1 MHRAA
6 GQSLDLP
13 ESRAELSRF
22 KSLLESRFRL
32 SGKFYLGIGMAVSM
46 TVAASLVGWFSF
58 DRVGVAQGRVG
69 DESVPEMVAAF
80 GVAQYSSN
88 LITAAPRLT
97 TAATIDEFANVSSLI
112 QDTYRAMDEDLA
124 ALALQRMDESGSSDP
139 LVEQVR
145 THADSLITNIRSISN
160 EEFELFG
167 LANRSDSL
175 RDDLDDLRVDLDAA
189 LAPAIDDQL
198 FYTVTGYRDRG
209 RPPADRSEHFSEDE
223 IIHYRHLA
231 DMLANGNAAIQI
243 LRSVFSIEDT
253 VASVEPLRER
263 FESAVGRI
271 EGNLSALEESPLKEE
286 VVAIFD
292 RLLELGAGNRNG
304 FDLKVRE
311 LTIRDQQQD
320 LLVQNGD
327 IARDLVAEV
336 DILVNSANVNV
347 QAANLAS
354 TRAIFTGRTLL
365 LVISV
370 LSVAGALLIAWLF
383 VGRVLLRRI
392 QTLSGWMRQMAGG
405 DLEAQVEIGGRDEVA
420 DMAAA
425 LEVFRNYALEVQ
437 RLNLVEQLAEEL
449 QGKNDQLETA
459 MDDLNRAQDQIVV
472 REKLAALG
480 ELTAGVAHEVRN
492 PLNFVKNFAEVSE
505 ELLEELAEVI
515 EENVDKLDED
525 QRSLIADISGDL
537 TSNLE
542 RIRSHGDR
550 ANRIVHDMLMMGRG
564 TSERQLTDINT
575 LLDEYARLAYHS
587 ARATDPEFQLE
598 WKEDLD
604 PNVGEMEVVTQDLSR
619 VFLNL
624 VSNACYA
631 TDEKRR
637 ASVEAP
643 ADGEPYVPTLWL
655 ATKRGE
661 ETCEIRVKD
670 NGSGMPPE
678 VIEKIFNPF
687 FTTKPTGQGTGLGL
701 TMSNDIVREHGGS
714 IRVESE
720 PGEFTEMIIELPLQ
734 PPERKQEDESE
745 PDRGA
750 DPAEAV
756 EADAAEARA

>member
-1 MHRAA
+1 M
-6 GQSLDLP
+6 SWV
-13 ESRAELSRF
+13 

-32 SGKFYLGIGMAVSM
+32 SGKFYLGIGMAVSL

-97 TAATIDEFANVSSLI
+97 TAATIGEFADVSSLI

-124 ALALQRMDESGSSDP
+124 ALAVRRMDESGVADP
-139 LVEQVR
+139 LVERVR
-145 THADSLITNIRSISN
+145 THADSLVANIRAISD

-167 LANRSDSL
+167 LANRSEGL
-175 RDDLDDLRVDLDAA
+175 RADLDDLRLDLDAA

-223 IIHYRHLA
+223 IINYRHLA
-231 DMLANGNAAIQI
+231 DLLANGNAAIQI
-243 LRSVFSIEDT
+243 LSSVFSIEDNA
-253 VASVEPLRER
+253 ASVEPLRER
-263 FESAVGRI
+263 FESAKGRI
-271 EGNLSALEESPLKEE
+271 EGNLSAIEESAFKEE
-286 VVAIFD
+286 IVSIFD
-292 RLLELGAGNRNG
+292 RLFDMGAGNRNG

-311 LTIRDQQQD
+311 LTIRQEQQG
-320 LLVQNGD
+320 LLVENGD

-336 DILVNSANVNV
+336 DVLVT
-347 QAANLAS
+347 AANEKVQDANRTS
-354 TRAIFTGRTLL
+354 TRAISTGRTLL

-437 RLNLVEQLAEEL
+437 RLNLVEKLADEL
-449 QGKNDQLETA
+449 QGKNDQLENA
-459 MDDLNRAQDQIVV
+459 LDDLNRAQDQIVV

-505 ELLEELAEVI
+505 ELLEELAEVL
-515 EENVDKLDED
+515 EANVDKLEED
-525 QRSLIADISGDL
+525 QRSLIADISEDL

-564 TSERQLTDINT
+564 TAERQLTDINT

-587 ARATDPEFQLE
+587 ARATDPEFQLD
-598 WKEDLD
+598 WKADLD
-604 PNVGEMEVVTQDLSR
+604 PEVGEMEVVTQDLSR

-637 ASVEAP
+637 ASLETP

-655 ATKRGE
+655 TTKRGE

-670 NGSGMPPE
+670 NGDGMPPE

-734 PPERKQEDESE
+734 PPQNTPEDQAEE
-745 PDRGA
+745 PDQG
-750 DPAEAV
+750 DGPPEAV
-756 EADAAEARA
+756 EADEADAAEVRA